1 MCFVQPITTV
11 IFVREKTYMPRVTRH
26 WERPHSRRKKG
37 REMGSLGMGEK
48 RRQSKKEPTVDIAV
62 SKPSYP

>member
-1 MCFVQPITTV
+1 
-11 IFVREKTYMPRVTRH
+11 MPRVTRH

-48 RRQSKKEPTVDIAV
+48 RRQSKKEPTADIAV